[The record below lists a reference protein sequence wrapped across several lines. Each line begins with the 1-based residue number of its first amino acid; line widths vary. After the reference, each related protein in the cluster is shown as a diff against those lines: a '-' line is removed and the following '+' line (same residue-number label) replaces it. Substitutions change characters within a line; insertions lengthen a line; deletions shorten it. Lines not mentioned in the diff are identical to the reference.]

1 MSRDLK
7 NASFAYSLGL
17 LRLLLKMKF
26 ITEDEYRKIVKISAA
41 YYEAEKICV

>member
-1 MSRDLK
+1 MSTDQK
-7 NASFAYSLGL
+7 NVSFAYSVNL
-17 LRLLLKMKF
+17 LRLLVGMQL